1 MDKKNRYPVVTSV
14 ILFLTAVVLI
24 VASTNKKLSFILL
37 TATLF
42 LVVMYVII
50 HGISMTRFRRQ
61 SALIYQNRIKKLM
74 NIVSANVV
82 IWSEDKKTLILNDR
96 LKDLISQY
104 SEHMT
109 NEEVINYIFPKG
121 YFLDNGFDAML
132 SGEVRELPLK
142 VLSNEIRY
150 YAWNTCMLTDSNLGR
165 FIISIGFDVTE
176 NKVIRQQL
184 NIMNNSLSASERRY
198 ALAMDLSEIGI
209 IINEHCEDVFH
220 ISEELQKMLGV
231 YEESIKVSDF
241 VQRIHKD
248 DRLLFETYLKSAHR
262 IEAND
267 NYTHSMEMRVLSN
280 GDVYKWYSYRYKRI
294 NTGKIGMPVI
304 GGALIDISVEKEK
317 DLLIERMAY
326 IDNVTGLY
334 NRNKL
339 MVTGQELYECC
350 NILDFSYWVIVI
362 DIDRFHIIN
371 DTCGYNNGNRLL
383 KDFAR
388 LLNKKKGKNGFVSRI
403 GADNFVII
411 VKECDAPDGPDSLV
425 SEIQNEFSY
434 FGNNHSYNQSLSC
447 SVGYSKMPADGNDFV
462 SVFEHAEFALSIG
475 EKRRAVI
482 GYNSS
487 VHDAIIK
494 GTTMEKALSDAIEA
508 GELELYYQPKISL
521 KTKRIM
527 GVEALVRWVK
537 QNGEIVPPE
546 QFITVAENSHLITKI
561 GDYVVREACCQN
573 KKWQDMN
580 LPRIIVSVNLTS
592 EDFYQK
598 NVKEFISEILDD
610 TGLSPEWIEI
620 ELTESL
626 AMKDIEFAVGQMQ
639 ELRDMGLKIAMDD
652 FGTGYSSLSYI
663 QKMPITL
670 LKLDRSFIISLEF
683 DEVAQ
688 EIVSAIIKIA
698 KSKKIE
704 TIAEG
709 TETIG
714 QVNILEKLG
723 CDYAQGYLFGK
734 PMKAAQITDY
744 LKKSMN
750 LNKTTENIL

>member
-1 MDKKNRYPVVTSV
+1 MDKRSKYGVKTVT
-14 ILFLTAVVLI
+14 ILILAVLVLI
-24 VASTNKKLSFILL
+24 IASINKNTAYILL
-37 TATLF
+37 SLIAAAN
-42 LVVMYVII
+42 LVYVVYYEINKF
-50 HGISMTRFRRQ
+50 RFEKQ

-82 IWSEDKKTLILNDR
+82 IWTEDKKNLILNDKLR
-96 LKDLISQY
+96 ELIGRSIEGM
-104 SEHMT
+104 S
-109 NEEVINYIFPKG
+109 NEDIINYIFPHG
-121 YFLDNGFDAML
+121 YMMHDGLDAML
-132 SGEVRELPLK
+132 SGEVKEFPLR
-142 VLSNEIRY
+142 VNSSEIRY
-150 YAWNTCMLTDSNLGR
+150 YAWNTTMLIDGR
-165 FIISIGFDVTE
+165 NGKYIISIGFDVTE

-220 ISEELQKMLGV
+220 ISEELQKMLGICD
-231 YEESIKVSDF
+231 ESIKVSDF
-241 VQRIHKD
+241 VQRIHKE

-267 NYTHSMEMRVLSN
+267 NFTHSMEIRVLSS

-294 NTGKIGMPVI
+294 NTGNFGMPVI
-304 GGALIDISVEKEK
+304 GGALIDISIEKEK
-317 DLLIERMAY
+317 DLLIEKMAY
-326 IDNVTGLY
+326 IDNVTGLN

-339 MVTGQELYECC
+339 MITGQELYDCC
-350 NILDFSYWVIVI
+350 SILDFSYWVIVI

-388 LLNKKKGKNGFVSRI
+388 LLNRKKGKNGFVSRI

-411 VKECDAPDGPDSLV
+411 VKDCDAEKGPDALIA
-425 SEIQNEFSY
+425 EIQNEFSF

-447 SVGYSKMPADGNDFV
+447 SAGFSKMPSDGTDFV
-462 SVFEHAEFALSIG
+462 SVFEHAEFALSIC
-475 EKRRAVI
+475 EKRRSVI

-494 GTTMEKALSDAIEA
+494 GTAMEKALADAIEA

-521 KTKRIM
+521 RTKCIM

-537 QNGEIVPPE
+537 PDGEVIPPD
-546 QFITVAENSHLITKI
+546 QFIYVAENSHLITKI
-561 GDYVVREACCQN
+561 GDYVVREACRQN
-573 KKWQDMN
+573 KRWQDMN
-580 LPRIIVSVNLTS
+580 LPNIIVSVNLTS

-598 NVKEFISEILDD
+598 NVKEFMSDILSD
-610 TGLSPEWIEI
+610 TGLSPDWVEI

-626 AMKDIEFAVGQMQ
+626 AMKDIDFAVGQMQ
-639 ELRDMGLKIAMDD
+639 ELRNMGLKIAMDD

-714 QVNILEKLG
+714 QVDILEKLG
-723 CDYAQGYLFGK
+723 CDYAQGFLFGK
-734 PMKAAQITDY
+734 PMKASQITEY
-744 LKKSMN
+744 LRKSTR
-750 LNKTTENIL
+750 LSIPAENIL